1 MDITGNGS
9 SHENR
14 EITIEEVNKFNN
26 EVPIPGMDISG
37 NDSSNPPEEAI
48 SLINSP
54 NTFEEVPEPQD
65 RFTIVKEDIEVIGN
79 CMLEIEDNKHH
90 PGLVELHE
98 QEVNGMKFDEDNSP
112 ETQTTQAGSAGDN
125 EKNNTVDSSSDFSF
139 QDNQSKD
146 VKVYDQLE
154 SSSIEPDEE
163 SKESEELTEISPA
176 IETVPTEI
184 TATGCQ
190 SKEAAEENNII
201 EEVETKAEK
210 SKTPESG
217 TEAISSPAFGAVLT
231 ELTVRE
237 CQNGEDPTEKE
248 ANGEA
253 EERAE
258 NSKAPESHIEAK
270 ETLQKPTSLQDNYS
284 NVFIFESPTKAPGT
298 NSNNESCPESEG
310 RLSSE
315 SIPKHPGPDSE
326 LRKSPSF
333 DFDLS
338 LNATYE
344 ESDQTP
350 LLIHDK
356 AEKRSHS
363 KSLDVSNT
371 ENTISQGKYGTDV
384 FQYQPISVEEKT
396 IKVERSDSDKSRAQI
411 VGTPQKEEK
420 QEVKDSCSEPSKE
433 VAITKGSSKRKAR
446 HSLFT
451 TCICCAAA
459 IN

>member
-1 MDITGNGS
+1 
-9 SHENR
+9 
-14 EITIEEVNKFNN
+14 
-26 EVPIPGMDISG
+26 
-37 NDSSNPPEEAI
+37 
-48 SLINSP
+48 
-54 NTFEEVPEPQD
+54 
-65 RFTIVKEDIEVIGN
+65 
-79 CMLEIEDNKHH
+79 MLEIKDNKHH
-90 PGLVELHE
+90 SGLVELHE
-98 QEVNGMKFDEDNSP
+98 QEVIAMKIDEGNAP
-112 ETQTTQAGSAGDN
+112 QTQTTQAGSAGDN

-139 QDNQSKD
+139 QDNQSND
-146 VKVYDQLE
+146 MKVYAQLE
-154 SSSIEPDEE
+154 SSSIKPEEE

-176 IETVPTEI
+176 IETLSTEI

-190 SKEAAEENNII
+190 NKEVAEENNVIN
-201 EEVETKAEK
+201 EVETKAEN

-217 TEAISSPAFGAVLT
+217 TEAISSPAFGTVST

-237 CQNGEDPTEKE
+237 CQNREDPTEKE

-253 EERAE
+253 EEREE

-270 ETLQKPTSLQDNYS
+270 ETPEKPISLQANYS
-284 NVFIFESPTKAPGT
+284 NGFIVESPTKAPGT
-298 NSNNESCPESEG
+298 NSNNESSPESEG

-315 SIPKHPGPDSE
+315 LIPAHPGPDSE

-338 LNATYE
+338 LNSTFE
-344 ESDQTP
+344 ESDQTS

-396 IKVERSDSDKSRAQI
+396 IKVERSDSDKSRAQT
-411 VGTPQKEEK
+411 VSTPWKDEK
-420 QEVKDSCSEPSKE
+420 QELKDS
-433 VAITKGSSKRKAR
+433 
-446 HSLFT
+446 
-451 TCICCAAA
+451 
-459 IN
+459 